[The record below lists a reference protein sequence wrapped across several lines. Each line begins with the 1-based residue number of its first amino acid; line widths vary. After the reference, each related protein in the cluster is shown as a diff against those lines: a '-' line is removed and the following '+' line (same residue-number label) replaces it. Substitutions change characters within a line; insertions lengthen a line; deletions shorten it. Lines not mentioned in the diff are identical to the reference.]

1 MLDAEADPE
10 DVKNVNMWGIKDD
23 NPSDAKPNTGLHASN
38 RKLTNLVRKC
48 RLFDL
53 PLFVLI

>member
-1 MLDAEADPE
+1 MLDAEADTE

-23 NPSDAKPNTGLHASN
+23 NTSDAKPNTHASN

-48 RLFDL
+48 RLFYL
-53 PLFVLI
+53 ALFVLI